1 MTSKHQ
7 GDVDYNEYN
16 RTTNVQIDRIAM
28 SLRFVVDL
36 TPFILGGKYRPGDD
50 MSPGFVCVRDLS
62 IPFGLLPFDVPIFPM
77 PPAFAPDAR
86 LPGPCVNTTNVYTW
100 PMILLFVR
108 LKRIVY
114 GNSTNADIYA
124 A

>member
-1 MTSKHQ
+1 MHHD
-7 GDVDYNEYN
+7 DVDYNEYN
-16 RTTNVQIDRIAM
+16 RTANVQIDRIAM

-36 TPFILGGKYRPGDD
+36 TPFILGGKNIPGDG
-50 MSPGFVCVRDLS
+50 MSPGFFGGVRDLS

-86 LPGPCVNTTNVYTW
+86 LPEPCVNTTNVYTW
-100 PMILLFVR
+100 PMVLLFVR

-114 GNSTNADIYA
+114 GDSTNADIYA